1 MKKMYSGEIIS
12 ELVHNDLHSAP
23 ESLQQETIEKL
34 TERSTE
40 LTEYKIKKILRRI
53 KSKYEQSKI
62 ETGSPVGV
70 VAAQS
75 IGEPGTQMTLRTFH
89 IVTKVGFVTGGLDR
103 IVEIV
108 NATKN
113 IKNPT
118 MQIEISNGASVKLL
132 LEKIGELKNIRTAEV
147 SREHGRNIIYT
158 RGSNLNGV
166 LSIEGVDSQKTI
178 TNDIREIEFVLGIEA
193 ARDSIIQQLFD
204 IYSGENLEI
213 DIRHIILIADMMT
226 VNGEVEAIGRDGV
239 INHKSSVIARMAYE
253 ETMGILYEA
262 GWLSDEDKL
271 NGISENVIIGKVI
284 NVGTGRSGINLE
296 FNGGISKKD

>member
-1 MKKMYSGEIIS
+1 MKEKYSEGIIS
-12 ELVHNDLHSAP
+12 ELVKNDLHTTP
-23 ESLQQETIEKL
+23 ESLQEEAIEKL
-34 TERSTE
+34 TERSAE
-40 LTEYKIKKILRRI
+40 LTELKIKQILRMI
-53 KSKYEQSKI
+53 KTKYEQSKI

-118 MQIEISNGASVKLL
+118 MQVEISNGANVKLL
-132 LEKIGELKNIRTAEV
+132 LEKIGDLKNIRTAEV
-147 SREHGRNIIYT
+147 SPEHDRNIIYT
-158 RGSNLNGV
+158 RGSNLSGV
-166 LSIEGVDSQKTI
+166 LSIEGIDKQRTI

-193 ARDSIIQQLFD
+193 ARDSIIQQLHD
-204 IYSGENLEI
+204 IYTTEGLEI

-226 VNGEVEAIGRDGV
+226 VNGVVEAIGRAGV

-262 GWLSDEDKL
+262 GWLSNEDKL

-284 NVGTGRSGINLE
+284 NVGTGRSGISLE
-296 FNGGISKKD
+296 YIGNK